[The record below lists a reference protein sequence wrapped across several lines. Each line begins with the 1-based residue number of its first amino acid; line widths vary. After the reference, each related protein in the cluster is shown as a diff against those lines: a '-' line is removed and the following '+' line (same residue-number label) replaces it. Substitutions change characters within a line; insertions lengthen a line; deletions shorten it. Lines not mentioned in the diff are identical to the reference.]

1 VLKNALEWEVIDGM
15 PKIKIRPGE
24 NHREHVVTK
33 QEEIAYLAAAETCE
47 GRTGCERVPT
57 LLSDVGTVLINTGLR
72 PEENNR
78 MDWDWINWDNG
89 NNGTF
94 LVKCGKTKA
103 ARRQLYMTESIQ
115 DAMERLRG
123 YKTGYKPQRRR

>member
-47 GRTGCERVPT
+47 GRTGSARGPT

-78 MDWDWINWDNG
+78 MEPSWSN
-89 NNGTF
+89 
-94 LVKCGKTKA
+94 A
-103 ARRQLYMTESIQ
+103 ERRE
-115 DAMERLRG
+115 
-123 YKTGYKPQRRR
+123 QRDGSST